1 MTTSQQPSVKVKS
14 IAELRSTK
22 IARLTTKIAVNEAE
36 IARLER
42 EYANA
47 KVRLDRETEALETRR
62 EALNDVAS
70 STNAIANSGDADAK
84 TQATLRLMDDA
95 RLKLENVA
103 DRAQDLLYRFRK
115 GDVTEHAT
123 MRELKNLLEG
133 AKDGGCDVAGLCQMV
148 GALDFAGS
156 AGQDAQ
162 EELKK
167 ARKRKVHD
175 VRRQEKNV
183 QREENHAKERL
194 AEIESVVKPANTDTI
209 SANYRDE
216 LISESVD

>member
-1 MTTSQQPSVKVKS
+1 
-14 IAELRSTK
+14 
-22 IARLTTKIAVNEAE
+22 
-36 IARLER
+36 
-42 EYANA
+42 
-47 KVRLDRETEALETRR
+47 
-62 EALNDVAS
+62 
-70 STNAIANSGDADAK
+70 
-84 TQATLRLMDDA
+84 
-95 RLKLENVA
+95 
-103 DRAQDLLYRFRK
+103 
-115 GDVTEHAT
+115 

-156 AGQDAQ
+156 AGSDAQ

-183 QREENHAKERL
+183 QREQNHAKERP
-194 AEIESVVKPANTDTI
+194 ANIESVVRLSETNDASVNG
-209 SANYRDE
+209 RDE